1 MKTYTLR
8 PLFSDNSSLP
18 EDFDKDL
25 NPAQREAVFFDNGP
39 LLLIA
44 GAGSGKTKTLV
55 HRVARLVHNGVAPQS
70 ILLLTFTRKAAEEM
84 LNRAAKILDNRCR
97 EVSGGT
103 FHSFGNIIL
112 RQYAEHIDYNSQF
125 TIME

>member
-18 EDFDKDL
+18 EDFDKGL
-25 NPAQREAVFFDNGP
+25 NPAQREAVFFDQGP
-39 LLLIA
+39 MLLIA

-55 HRVARLVHNGVAPQS
+55 HRVARLVNNGVAPQA
-70 ILLLTFTRKAAEEM
+70 ILLLTFTRKSAEEM

-97 EVSGGT
+97 DVSG
-103 FHSFGNIIL
+103 S
-112 RQYAEHIDYNSQF
+112 
-125 TIME
+125 